1 MDGGLLETNMDN
13 FQHNNFISFRDLN
26 VFSFGLKDTSNF
38 NTIFHEFHALKRL
51 RSANIIL
58 EFMVAFLLE
67 I

>member
-26 VFSFGLKDTSNF
+26 VFSFGLKDTS
-38 NTIFHEFHALKRL
+38 TIFHEFYALKRL

-58 EFMVAFLLE
+58 EFMVAFLLQ

>member
-26 VFSFGLKDTSNF
+26 VFSFGLKDTL
-38 NTIFHEFHALKRL
+38 TIFHEFYALKRL

-58 EFMVAFLLE
+58 EFMVAFLLQ